1 MIYVFEGARNSGKT
15 YLSTEVSHIMGLP
28 RFQFD
33 FGKYFNLLGLESKDN
48 REAHSFSMGKEMML
62 MQIAR
67 DINKDL
73 PNFIHDR
80 GIMTVLAWGLSE
92 GRIFKHDVIE
102 QANFIKNNGL
112 LDGVFII
119 LIEGKNPDASARNKD
134 QWDYADGSDLERE
147 AFQFVYDVFVQLS
160 FPMVMIKNG
169 FNSDSLKELTKL
181 MTTLI
186 DQ

>member
-15 YLSTEVSHIMGLP
+15 YLSTEMSDVMELP

-48 REAHSFSMGKEMML
+48 REAHSFSMGKELML

-67 DINKDL
+67 DVKLDT
-73 PNFIHDR
+73 NFIHDR

-92 GRIFKHDVIE
+92 GRITKSDIIN
-102 QANFIKNNGL
+102 QANFIKDNGL
-112 LDGVFII
+112 LNGIFII
-119 LIEGKNPDASARNKD
+119 LIDGKNPDASDRNKD

-147 AFQFVYDVFVQLS
+147 AFRFVYDTFSKLS
-160 FPMVMIKNG
+160 FPMVIIKNKFDFESVEG
-169 FNSDSLKELTKL
+169 LTKL
-181 MTTLI
+181 MKTLI
-186 DQ
+186 NQ